1 MKIVGKFAELRS
13 KDLIEK
19 NQGQRLQYFEADDK
33 KYIMSCH
40 GTLMREE
47 ENYNFCTFAVLGKL
61 KIDYAVFQQTES
73 EIMYDP

>member
-1 MKIVGKFAELRS
+1 MLNLMKIVGELAELRS

-19 NQGQRLQYFEADDK
+19 NQEQRLKYFETDDR

-40 GTLMREE
+40 GTLLREE

-61 KIDYAVFQQTES
+61 KIDH
-73 EIMYDP
+73 